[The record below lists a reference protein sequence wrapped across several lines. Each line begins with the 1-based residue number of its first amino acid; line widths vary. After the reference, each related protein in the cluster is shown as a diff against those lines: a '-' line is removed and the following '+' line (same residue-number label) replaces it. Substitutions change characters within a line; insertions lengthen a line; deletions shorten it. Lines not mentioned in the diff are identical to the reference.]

1 MTKHDEAMAMLGQ
14 LEDLLKKTEDTPT
27 RMPTNRAFL
36 MLARAVYWLLEKWIR
51 EHEGVNRNGK

>member
-1 MTKHDEAMAMLGQ
+1 MTKHEEAMKMLGQ
-14 LEDLLKKTEDTPT
+14 LEDLLKKTEDTPE

-36 MLARAVYWLLEKWIR
+36 VVARVVYWLLEKWIR

>member
-1 MTKHDEAMAMLGQ
+1 MSKRDEAMKMLGQ
-14 LEDLLKKTEDTPT
+14 LEDLLKKTEDTPE

-36 MLARAVYWLLEKWIR
+36 VVARVVYWLLEKWIR